1 MVIAILALQGAFIE
15 HEKVLKKLNVD
26 YFEIRKKEDLNKPMD
41 GLIIP
46 GGEST
51 TIGKLLFDLDLF
63 DILKNKIINGLPV
76 FGTCAGMILLAKKID
91 NQEQTYFS
99 TMDIEVM
106 RNAYGRQLGSFY
118 TLGKFDNME
127 NIKMTFIRAPYVK
140 EVFNDTKILA
150 TIDNHIVAVRQ
161 NNQLAISFHP
171 ELTDEV
177 RVHQYFINMI
187 KENKNFKD

>member
-99 TMDIEVM
+99 TMDIEVI

-118 TLGKFDNME
+118 TLGQFDNME
-127 NIKMTFIRAPYVK
+127 NIKMTFIRAPYVRQ
-140 EVFNDTKILA
+140 VFNDAKVLSI
-150 TIDNHIVAVRQ
+150 IDNRIVAVRQ

>member
-91 NQEQTYFS
+91 NQEQTYFA
-99 TMDIEVM
+99 TMDIEVI

-118 TLGKFDNME
+118 TLGQFADMKDV
-127 NIKMTFIRAPYVK
+127 KMTFIRAPYVK
-140 EVFNDTKILA
+140 EVFNDAKVLSI
-150 TIDNHIVAVRQ
+150 IDNRIVAVRQ

>member
-91 NQEQTYFS
+91 NQEQTYFA
-99 TMDIEVM
+99 TMDIEVI

-118 TLGKFDNME
+118 TLGQFADMKDV
-127 NIKMTFIRAPYVK
+127 KMTFIRAPYVK
-140 EVFNDTKILA
+140 QVFNDAKVLSI
-150 TIDNHIVAVRQ
+150 IDNHIVAVRQ